1 MMTMEIAYYSFPD
14 RATWLTQGKTAGLL
28 NAAGEPTIPDGA
40 VLYEI
45 GQIEV
50 CDPAG
55 NVVVPITYLP
65 GYHVNLLHPD
75 PPASLDPHLK
85 VVSSARSVFGGWPA
99 QRPDDA
105 ILNAIAALS

>member
-1 MMTMEIAYYSFPD
+1 MTTMQVAYYAFPD

-40 VLYEI
+40 ALYEL

-50 CDPAG
+50 CDPTG
-55 NVVVPITYLP
+55 NVITPITYLP
-65 GYHVNLLHPD
+65 GHHVNLLHPD
-75 PPASLDPHLK
+75 PPAILDPYLRI
-85 VVSSARSVFGGWPA
+85 VSSARSYFLGWPA
-99 QRPDDA
+99 QCPDDA